1 MIITFEGGDQA
12 GKKTQSAMLQRKL
25 RSAKLKTR
33 LFSFPDYTTPI
44 GKEID
49 RYLHGKRKYPAQ
61 VIHCLLAANRW
72 ERASDLQDAKEKNS
86 VIIMNRYRESNLV
99 YGITNGLKLAWLE
112 KLDEGLPKSDLVIVL
127 DVPQKESFARKKQ
140 NRDKFEKNKQFS
152 NLPNLNA
159 YYQQSYTAYRNE
171 FNFYDADKQW
181 FLQSSWGLQLNIP
194 VFSGG
199 QRHALTQQAK
209 IRLMKDQ
216 NSLMQMEQTLK
227 MQETQAKNNLLNAQ
241 SKLELQKQ
249 NVVLAR
255 KIYQNATASEQI
267 GEGTS
272 IVVTQ
277 KYNQL
282 IVAQTQYVGAT
293 IDLFQAQLELDKIFN
308 TILKN

>member
-1 MIITFEGGDQA
+1 LIITFEGGDQA

-152 NLPNLNA
+152 NKIS
-159 YYQQSYTAYRNE
+159 QGYRKLAKKKRWKVV
-171 FNFYDADKQW
+171 DA
-181 FLQSSWGLQLNIP
+181 S
-194 VFSGG
+194 
-199 QRHALTQQAK
+199 
-209 IRLMKDQ
+209 
-216 NSLMQMEQTLK
+216 
-227 MQETQAKNNLLNAQ
+227 Q
-241 SKLELQKQ
+241 SKDEVHKD
-249 NVVLAR
+249 VM
-255 KIYQNATASEQI
+255 K
-267 GEGTS
+267 
-272 IVVTQ
+272 
-277 KYNQL
+277 
-282 IVAQTQYVGAT
+282 IVAKKMG
-293 IDLFQAQLELDKIFN
+293 L
-308 TILKN
+308 